1 MGVLP
6 SLEKRSR
13 PEAELL
19 ASLIK
24 TYVTLGRTAR
34 ADKVLDRFL
43 MLYPERDAKRL
54 WQRADEFRG
63 GHHPDVSSQDVV
75 SIVEGDLVEPGD
87 PNAFPE
93 IVQRG
98 IDGSIR
104 CFAFDGE
111 PGLAL
116 RRHQK
121 INLPF
126 VDVPEIMK
134 SDAPT
139 LLILQG
145 VFQFQ

>member
-1 MGVLP
+1 MPARKTKEIYTLIDEVNPGKRRRPP
-6 SLEKRSR
+6 SAESPNTPAR
-13 PEAELL
+13 P
-19 ASLIK
+19 
-24 TYVTLGRTAR
+24 AR
-34 ADKVLDRFL
+34 RRPL
-43 MLYPERDAKRL
+43 LYPERDAEKL
-54 WQRADEFRG
+54 WQRAEEFRG

-75 SIVEGDLVEPGD
+75 SLVEGDLVESGD
-87 PNAFPE
+87 SNTVPE

-116 RRHQK
+116 RRHRK

-126 VDVPEIMK
+126 VDVPGIMK

-139 LLILQG
+139 LLVLQG
-145 VFQFQ
+145 VFQF